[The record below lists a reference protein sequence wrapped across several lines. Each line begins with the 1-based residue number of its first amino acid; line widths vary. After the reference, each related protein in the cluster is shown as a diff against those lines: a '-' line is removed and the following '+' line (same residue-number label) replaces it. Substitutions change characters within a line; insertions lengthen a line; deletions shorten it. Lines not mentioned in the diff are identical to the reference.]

1 MIEDG
6 IPARSAAPSSA
17 ARFRYDPP
25 LTIGVVADTHVY
37 PHGARRLPA
46 EVPALFAR
54 FGVGLILHA
63 GDVNTG
69 SVLAELA
76 AVAPTLAVTGNNDDA
91 DLYARLPPTLR
102 FTVGRFAFV
111 LVHGHGG
118 ASALAVAR
126 RVAQGG
132 KPDCVVYGHSHIPRV
147 DREGETILFNPGS
160 ATDRRWSAHFGVGL
174 IHVTEDGIRPELV
187 LFGNPRHLANVRPE
201 AGPAS

>member
-1 MIEDG
+1 MEKRRTADG
-6 IPARSAAPSSA
+6 GRQYARRPTHSPLSTPH
-17 ARFRYDPP
+17 FVPP

-69 SVLAELA
+69 SVLDELA
-76 AVAPTLAVTGNNDDA
+76 VVAPILAVSGNNDDA
-91 DLYARLPPTLR
+91 DLSARLPTDRR

-111 LVHGHGG
+111 LIHGHGG

-132 KPDCVVYGHSHIPRV
+132 QPDCVVYGHSHIPRI
-147 DREGETILFNPGS
+147 DQEGETILFNPGS

-174 IHVTEDGIRPELV
+174 IHVTEDAIRPELV
-187 LFGNPRHLANVRPE
+187 LYGDARHLGNVGR
-201 AGPAS
+201 